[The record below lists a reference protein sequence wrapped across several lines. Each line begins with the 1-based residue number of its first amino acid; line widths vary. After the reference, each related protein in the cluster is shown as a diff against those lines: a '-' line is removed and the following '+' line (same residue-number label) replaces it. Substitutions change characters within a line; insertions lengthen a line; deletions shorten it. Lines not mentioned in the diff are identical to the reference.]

1 MTAQTSGKVTHFEIP
16 VDDLARAQAF
26 YRDAFG
32 WRFVTPP
39 GMDYTLVT
47 TTATDE
53 RGAPAEPGAINGG
66 MLPRL
71 EPVLSPVITVTVD
84 DIDTALETIERLGG
98 APVQGRTPVGPIGFA
113 AYAKDSEGNVIGLWQ
128 DAAGS

>member
-1 MTAQTSGKVTHFEIP
+1 MRGSVTHFEIP

-32 WRFVTPP
+32 WQFSSPP

-47 TTATDE
+47 TTPTGEAGVPD
-53 RGAPAEPGAINGG
+53 EPGSINGG

-71 EPVLSPVITVTVD
+71 EPVLTPVITVTVE
-84 DIDTALETIERLGG
+84 DIDAALEAIERLGG
-98 APVQGRTPVGPIGFA
+98 AAVQGRTPVGPIGFA

-128 DAAGS
+128 DAARP